1 MSARQARR
9 RRQEAAVRA
18 REAARRRRQRR
29 RLGIVVVLTVVLAAG
44 IGGLAL
50 SAAGRHRQAAAIP
63 AGLAG
68 LQTGPAPWSANTAG
82 LAERLRAIGVPPL
95 SPLEGTAVHIHQLLD
110 LYVDGRKVTVPA
122 GIGIDPAVGFAPLH
136 THDPSGVL
144 HVESPTVRTY
154 TLGQFFAVW
163 GVRFT
168 PSCLGGY
175 CAGGGRQL
183 RVFVDGKPVRGDPT
197 AITLEP
203 HQEIVIAVGTAAQLP
218 SPVPSTYRFPPG
230 L

>member
-1 MSARQARR
+1 MSARQAHR
-9 RRQEAAVRA
+9 RRQEAAARA

-29 RLGIVVVLTVVLAAG
+29 RLGIVVVLAVVLVAG
-44 IGGLAL
+44 IGGLAV
-50 SAAGRHRQAAAIP
+50 S

-82 LAERLRAIGVPPL
+82 LAERLQAIGVPPL
-95 SPLEGTAVHIHQLLD
+95 SPLEGTAVHIHQHLD

-183 RVFVDGKPVRGDPT
+183 RVFVDGRPVQADPT

-203 HQEIVIAVGTAAQLP
+203 HQEIVIAFGTAAQLP
-218 SPVPSTYRFPPG
+218 SPVPSTYQFPPG